1 MKDFLATM
9 YELLRSFYGQ
19 DLADHL
25 YGLNHNNTG
34 AFDEQSLY
42 VTIGLTMFI
51 TSIVLPILY
60 YKIVDK
66 PQLAKLSV
74 WLILALIH
82 TAINTFVGFWLPYL
96 DWDTGKMA
104 KVVHD
109 AIGSGNC
116 WGFGFANGIFA
127 FIYFFLVS
135 YLLKR
140 FSTNSKTVPF

>member
-104 KVVHD
+104 KVVNG
-109 AIGSGNC
+109 AIDSGNC

-127 FIYFFLVS
+127 
-135 YLLKR
+135 
-140 FSTNSKTVPF
+140 TV

>member
-42 VTIGLTMFI
+42 VTIGLTLFV
-51 TSIVLPILY
+51 TSVALPVLY

-66 PQLAKLSV
+66 PQLAKLPI
-74 WLILALIH
+74 WFILALIH